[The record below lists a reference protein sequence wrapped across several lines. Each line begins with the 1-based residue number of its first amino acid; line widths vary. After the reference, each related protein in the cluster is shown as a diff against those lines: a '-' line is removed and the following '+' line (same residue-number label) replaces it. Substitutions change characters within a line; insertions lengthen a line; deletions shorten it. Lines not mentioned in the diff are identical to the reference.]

1 MEANYEMIY
10 IFLADGFEEVEALT
24 FVDIMRRAELDIKT
38 VSVTDNKTVVG
49 AHLISVYADEL
60 IEDINEN
67 YDALILPG
75 GMPGT
80 KNLLNCDRLK
90 NLLTAAN
97 NRGKL
102 IGAICAAPMVL
113 GAIDILN
120 GKEATCYPSFEKF
133 LSGARF
139 KEERV
144 VVSDNVITSRGA
156 GTAHDFALKFVEII
170 SGKEKS
176 DSIKMSMLY

>member
-1 MEANYEMIY
+1 MIY
-10 IFLADGFEEVEALT
+10 IFLADGFEEIEAFT

-38 VSVTDNKTVVG
+38 VSVTAKKTVIG
-49 AHLISVYADEL
+49 AHSISVYADEH

-67 YDALILPG
+67 FDALILPG

-90 NLLTAAN
+90 KLLITAN

-113 GAIDILN
+113 GSIDILN
-120 GKEATCYPSFEKF
+120 GREATCYPSFEKY

-139 KEERV
+139 REERV
-144 VVSDNVITSRGA
+144 VVSDNIITSRGA

-170 SGKEKS
+170 LGKEKAG
-176 DSIKMSMLY
+176 SIKMSMLY